1 MATPLGL
8 RPSASAPQERV
19 MASDKS
25 RCWVCE
31 SEKLNLVKPS
41 NIEEGLTSKSFSITD
56 GHYGVTGAIYR
67 CASCG
72 FLQCSKLTD
81 VLPFYEDLMD
91 HAYDAG
97 RRERSIQARKI
108 LEVAHKLR
116 GGGRLLDIGAGS
128 GFLVG
133 QAIQMGYSAE
143 GIEPSGWLQKMAMR
157 RSLPVHLGTFPHPAV
172 KGPFDLITLIDVLE
186 HVSAPVALLQN
197 IAANLAPDGMAVVV
211 TPDVKSIAARVLG
224 WNWWHFRV
232 AHIGYFNEQ
241 NLFLALDR
249 AGLQPFLV
257 RRPGWFFTADYLWER
272 THRYLPGFLQLAPP
286 RFLSRLVVPVNLR
299 DSWLVACRR
308 KPTT

>member
-1 MATPLGL
+1 MKT
-8 RPSASAPQERV
+8 SWI
-19 MASDKS
+19 M
-25 RCWVCE
+25 
-31 SEKLNLVKPS
+31 
-41 NIEEGLTSKSFSITD
+41 LTTR
-56 GHYGVTGAIYR
+56 GA
-67 CASCG
+67 G
-72 FLQCSKLTD
+72 NEVF
-81 VLPFYEDLMD
+81 
-91 HAYDAG
+91 
-97 RRERSIQARKI
+97 RRERFW
-108 LEVAHKLR
+108 
-116 GGGRLLDIGAGS
+116 RLLTSFAAAAACLTLVQAVVSWS
-128 GFLVG
+128 GKLSRWAIRLKASSHQVG
-133 QAIQMGYSAE
+133 FRR
-143 GIEPSGWLQKMAMR
+143 WRMR

-299 DSWLVACRR
+299 DSWLVVCRR
-308 KPTT
+308 KVTT